1 MPEQWDEQR
10 RELAEATREMYRRG
24 LVGAYSGNT
33 SLRLTGA
40 GDEGLL
46 LVTPTHHPY
55 YRLQPEELVVVN
67 LDGEPVDGE
76 SLDSESLSGKPASP
90 GGMRPSSETRL
101 HLEIY
106 RRRADVRAVAHTH
119 SIYASAA
126 AVVGR
131 DIPPLIDEM
140 LLTIGGPVKV
150 SSYAFPGTREL
161 AEAAYAALGDR
172 NAALLRNHGV
182 VGVGPDIWEALEVCD
197 LVERLAQIF
206 VLARNFGPRAAARLP
221 DDAIAA
227 ELEMFRR
234 PGLAGPPGSPVS
246 QPDTAARQAP
256 Q

>member
-1 MPEQWDEQR
+1 MVDQWATQR
-10 RELAEATREMYRRG
+10 QELTEATREMYRRG

-40 GDEGLL
+40 GDDGLL

-55 YRLQPEELVVVN
+55 YRLQPEELVVVD
-67 LDGEPVDGE
+67 LA
-76 SLDSESLSGKPASP
+76 GKPVSP
-90 GGMRPSSETRL
+90 GGMNPSSETQL

-106 RRRADVRAVAHTH
+106 RRRDDVQAVVHTH
-119 SIYASAA
+119 SIYASVA

-150 SSYAFPGTREL
+150 SDYAFPGTQRL
-161 AEAAYAALGDR
+161 ADAAYAALGDR

-197 LVERLAQIF
+197 LVERLAHIF
-206 VLARNFGPRAAARLP
+206 VLARNFGPRAAAALP
-221 DDAIAA
+221 DDAIAT
-227 ELEMFRR
+227 ELQMYRDRR
-234 PGLAGPPGSPVS
+234 
-246 QPDTAARQAP
+246 
-256 Q
+256 

>member
-67 LDGEPVDGE
+67 LDGEPV
-76 SLDSESLSGKPASP
+76 SP

-150 SSYAFPGTREL
+150 SAYAFPGTQEL

-234 PGLAGPPGSPVS
+234 QG
-246 QPDTAARQAP
+246 
-256 Q
+256 

>member
-1 MPEQWDEQR
+1 
-10 RELAEATREMYRRG
+10 MYRRG

-33 SLRLTGA
+33 SLRLSGSGA
-40 GDEGLL
+40 DGLL

-67 LDGEPVDGE
+67 LAGEPV
-76 SLDSESLSGKPASP
+76 AP

-106 RRRADVRAVAHTH
+106 RQRDDVQAVVHTH
-119 SIYASAA
+119 SIYASVAS
-126 AVVGR
+126 VIGR

-150 SSYAFPGTREL
+150 GKYAFPGTQEL
-161 AEAAYAALGDR
+161 AEEAYAALGER
-172 NAALLRNHGV
+172 HAALLRNHGV
-182 VGVGPDIWEALEVCD
+182 VSVGPDIWEALEVAD

-206 VLARNFGPRAAARLP
+206 VFARNFGPRAATNLP

-227 ELEMFRR
+227 ELQMFQ
-234 PGLAGPPGSPVS
+234 SS
-246 QPDTAARQAP
+246 RQ
-256 Q
+256 

>member
-1 MPEQWDEQR
+1 MLGQWAEQR

-76 SLDSESLSGKPASP
+76 LPDGEPMSS

-150 SSYAFPGTREL
+150 SAYAFPGTQEL

-234 PGLAGPPGSPVS
+234 QG
-246 QPDTAARQAP
+246 
-256 Q
+256 

>member
-1 MPEQWDEQR
+1 MPEQWAKQR

-76 SLDSESLSGKPASP
+76 PLDSEHLGSKPASS

-150 SSYAFPGTREL
+150 SAYAFPGTQEL

-234 PGLAGPPGSPVS
+234 QG
-246 QPDTAARQAP
+246 
-256 Q
+256 

>member
-1 MPEQWDEQR
+1 MADQWAEQR
-10 RELAEATREMYRRG
+10 RELTEATREMYRRG

-40 GDEGLL
+40 GDDGLL

-67 LDGEPVDGE
+67 LDGEPVA
-76 SLDSESLSGKPASP
+76 PAP
-90 GGMRPSSETRL
+90 MRPSSETRL

-106 RRRADVRAVAHTH
+106 RRRHDVQAVAHTH
-119 SIYASAA
+119 SIYASVA

-140 LLTIGGPVKV
+140 LLTIGGPVRV
-150 SSYAFPGTREL
+150 SKYAFPGTQEL

-172 NAALLRNHGV
+172 SAALLRNHGV
-182 VGVGPDIWEALEVCD
+182 VSVGPDIWEALEVCD
-197 LVERLAQIF
+197 LVERLAHIF
-206 VLARNFGPRAAARLP
+206 VLARNFGPRAAAALP

-227 ELEMFRR
+227 EMQMFRDNR
-234 PGLAGPPGSPVS
+234 
-246 QPDTAARQAP
+246 
-256 Q
+256 

>member
-1 MPEQWDEQR
+1 MLEQWDEQR

-33 SLRLTGA
+33 SLRLTGT

-76 SLDSESLSGKPASP
+76 SLDGESLNGKPASP

-106 RRRADVRAVAHTH
+106 RRRADVRAVVHTH

-150 SSYAFPGTREL
+150 SAYAFPGTQEL

-234 PGLAGPPGSPVS
+234 QG
-246 QPDTAARQAP
+246 
-256 Q
+256 

>member
-1 MPEQWDEQR
+1 MLEQWDEQR

-33 SLRLTGA
+33 SLRLTGT

-76 SLDSESLSGKPASP
+76 LPDSKPASP

-150 SSYAFPGTREL
+150 SAYAFPGTREL

-234 PGLAGPPGSPVS
+234 QG
-246 QPDTAARQAP
+246 
-256 Q
+256 

>member
-67 LDGEPVDGE
+67 LDGEPVDSEPLNGE
-76 SLDSESLSGKPASP
+76 PMSP

-150 SSYAFPGTREL
+150 SAYAFPGTQEL

-227 ELEMFRR
+227 ELELFRR
-234 PGLAGPPGSPVS
+234 QG
-246 QPDTAARQAP
+246 
-256 Q
+256 

>member
-1 MPEQWDEQR
+1 MADQWAEQR
-10 RELAEATREMYRRG
+10 RELTEATREMYRRG

-40 GDEGLL
+40 GDDGLL

-67 LDGEPVDGE
+67 LDGEPVA
-76 SLDSESLSGKPASP
+76 PAP
-90 GGMRPSSETRL
+90 MRPSSETRL

-106 RRRADVRAVAHTH
+106 RRRHDVQAVAHTH
-119 SIYASAA
+119 SIYASVA

-140 LLTIGGPVKV
+140 LLTIGGPVRV
-150 SSYAFPGTREL
+150 SKYAFPGTQEL

-172 NAALLRNHGV
+172 SAALLRNHGV

-197 LVERLAQIF
+197 LVERLAHIF
-206 VLARNFGPRAAARLP
+206 VLARNFRPPAPPLLCLTTPLRPKCKCSATIVRL
-221 DDAIAA
+221 
-227 ELEMFRR
+227 R
-234 PGLAGPPGSPVS
+234 
-246 QPDTAARQAP
+246 
-256 Q
+256 